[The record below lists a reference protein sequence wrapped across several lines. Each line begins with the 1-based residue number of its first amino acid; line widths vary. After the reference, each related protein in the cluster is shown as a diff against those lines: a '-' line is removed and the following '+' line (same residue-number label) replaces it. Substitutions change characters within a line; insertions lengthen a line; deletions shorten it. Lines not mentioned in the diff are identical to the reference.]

1 MLTGIAQEVYYNRNL
16 TTRVY
21 FDACNDIRNYFKTL
35 ATQNAQIVE

>member
-21 FDACNDIRNYFKTL
+21 FNAYNNIRNYFKTL
-35 ATQNAQIVE
+35 ATQNA